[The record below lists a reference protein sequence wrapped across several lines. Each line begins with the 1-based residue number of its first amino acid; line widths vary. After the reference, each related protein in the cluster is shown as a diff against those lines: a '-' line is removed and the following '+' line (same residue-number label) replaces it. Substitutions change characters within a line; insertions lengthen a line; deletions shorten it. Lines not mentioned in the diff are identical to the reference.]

1 MDERD
6 PALHWSGEKLFRV
19 GFFVE
24 LALVLLAALLGFAL
38 KGSAFPF
45 PIRLDAHGLLW
56 GLAASVPAALLA
68 LAFTSETGRRIP
80 GIGRIHDRVKD
91 ILDRPLRELGAAEI
105 LLLSAAAGV
114 GEEVLFRG
122 VLQGVAGIWIPSIV
136 FGLLHALTPTY
147 FILATGI
154 GVYLGYLQAGTGNLL
169 APILVH
175 SIYDAV
181 ALYLLR
187 REFRR
192 EAEEEG
198 ATEEGGTA
206 KATTAAVIGVCVLAL
221 AVPMSDVFITSIR
234 RILKRQSPMIGGL
247 DNIHYVLLKRGWPEK
262 TVVLVFYLITAL
274 LSAGAVTFILLR
286 MKQ

>member
-1 MDERD
+1 MDEHD
-6 PALHWSGEKLFRV
+6 PTLTLTGEKLFRV

-24 LALVLLAALLGFAL
+24 LALVLLAAILGL
-38 KGSAFPF
+38 SVHGTAFPF

-68 LAFTSETGRRIP
+68 LALTSETGRRIP
-80 GIGRIHDRVKD
+80 GLGRIHDRLKD

-122 VLQGVAGIWIPSIV
+122 FFQGVAGIWIPSIV

-147 FILATGI
+147 FLLAAGI
-154 GVYLGYLQAGTGNLL
+154 GVYLGFLQAATANLL

-175 SIYDAV
+175 AIYDAL

-192 EAEEEG
+192 EGEREREREREEE
-198 ATEEGGTA
+198 EEELQQQDA
-206 KATTAAVIGVCVLAL
+206 QAQ
-221 AVPMSDVFITSIR
+221 DDR
-234 RILKRQSPMIGGL
+234 
-247 DNIHYVLLKRGWPEK
+247 PEHDDQEDRE
-262 TVVLVFYLITAL
+262 TPEDPPDR
-274 LSAGAVTFILLR
+274 S
-286 MKQ
+286 